1 MRKICHPEEPTC
13 LRQVKGE
20 MNAEIDIDSIGFIFL
35 FIRRGCDF
43 FDFYGFDTPNQKI
56 FQNSHK
62 AVILSEAPLR
72 SIA

>member
-1 MRKICHPEEPTC
+1 VPPAVSSLTGAKADSYNKIVIP
-13 LRQVKGE
+13 
-20 MNAEIDIDSIGFIFL
+20 
-35 FIRRGCDF
+35 RGCDF